1 VNFRRRLPVRLTKRR
16 RSFVNLRTLRRR
28 RLGLPLL

>member
-16 RSFVNLRTLRRR
+16 HSYVRLRMLRRC
-28 RLGLPLL
+28 RLGLTAR

>member
-16 RSFVNLRTLRRR
+16 RSFVRLRTLRRC
-28 RLGLPLL
+28 RLDLPIR